1 MDKRRVL
8 AAALFLALLM
18 MAAGCADRPSES
30 AKPGEDSPQKQEAAP
45 NQPAG
50 EEPSQEGETD
60 PNGPAKEAERKSA
73 EEADDM
79 VRVAI
84 ALDKPSVAEA
94 GYRVNNIANDPAA
107 QAYRAELERYQAE
120 ITRRIEALTGE
131 PLDVVWNITL
141 TANVISANVRLSDM
155 ERIRTVEGVASVE
168 QETLNEPTSPGT
180 AGI

>member
-50 EEPSQEGETD
+50 EEPSQEETD
-60 PNGPAKEAERKSA
+60 PNRPAKEAERKSA

-107 QAYRAELERYQAE
+107 QAYRGELERYQAE